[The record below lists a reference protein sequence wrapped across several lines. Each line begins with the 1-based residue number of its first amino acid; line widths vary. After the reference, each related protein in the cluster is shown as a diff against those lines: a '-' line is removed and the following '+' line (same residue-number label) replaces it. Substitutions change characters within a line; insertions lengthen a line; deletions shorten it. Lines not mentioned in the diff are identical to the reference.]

1 MSYNKIMVDVF
12 IFSIGIVLGC
22 TISYV
27 FTKSGINIISSLND
41 DNDMIGEEVE
51 KVTKKVSNNDDYDAS
66 DTALDWDNY
75 PYTNQYNDDMVN
87 PSTEDGSQI
96 IGYIDPDTDEKN

>member
-22 TISYV
+22 TISYF

-41 DNDMIGEEVE
+41 DTDMIGTEIE
-51 KVTKKVSNNDDYDAS
+51 KVTKKASNNDDYDAS

-75 PYTNQYNDDMVN
+75 PYTNQYNDDAVN
-87 PSTEDGSQI
+87 SPLDDGSQI
-96 IGYIDPDTDEKN
+96 IGYIDPETDEKN